1 MRSLA
6 RGQGLD
12 SGGSFLSGGLDPP
25 RPQGS
30 PRVRV
35 HSSVPV
41 FLFSLYLLGKV
52 VLYTKPASQ
61 IQQAI
66 NSGASSTVGFEKTCS
81 SHDAFTILHLNES
94 SNEWFI
100 TVEVGDSV
108 QKTPQWWGAS
118 AWIPS
123 TLTIWKLGNC
133 EPPAPNPG
141 SGSPLQWGVW
151 LGQGTWE
158 STC

>member
-12 SGGSFLSGGLDPP
+12 SRGSFLSDGLDPP

-66 NSGASSTVGFEKTCS
+66 NSGASSTVGFEKTRS

-100 TVEVGDSV
+100 TVRWETVFKKPHSGEGTVPESH
-108 QKTPQWWGAS
+108 PHL
-118 AWIPS
+118 PS
-123 TLTIWKLGNC
+123 ENWATV
-133 EPPAPNPG
+133 
-141 SGSPLQWGVW
+141 SPLLPTRAQVPLCSGEFDWVKVPGKAR
-151 LGQGTWE
+151 
-158 STC
+158 